1 MRRKIT
7 VAGEEEI
14 NSITVLMEADTM
26 LAERIESWFEAATQ
40 KGVLL
45 GKQEGRQ
52 EGRQEGES
60 MLLHRL
66 LTRRFGSLPDEI
78 ETRLAQASLEQLETW
93 GGRARDAQ

>member
-1 MRRKIT
+1 
-7 VAGEEEI
+7 
-14 NSITVLMEADTM
+14 MEADTM

-45 GKQEGRQ
+45 GKQEGILEGRQKGRQ

-66 LTRRFGSLPDEI
+66 LTRRFGSLPDVI
-78 ETRLAQASLEQLETW
+78 ETRLAQADLEQLESW
-93 GGRARDAQ
+93 SDRVLDATSLDEVFNDAKH